1 MALTATVYRVPAVS
15 MRGRAVVTTTSP
27 TTPYRSAGR
36 PEVMF
41 IMERLIDLAAR
52 RHGFDRLELR
62 RKNLVRAAAMPHR
75 NSMGV
80 VYDSGDYLA
89 ALDLSVALAYWSG
102 FDTRRADARRRDAA
116 RMCR

>member
-62 RKNLVRAAAMPHR
+62 RRNLVPATAMPYQ
-75 NSMGV
+75 NPMGV
-80 VYDSGDYLA
+80 VYDSSDSQAAFDRAVELA
-89 ALDLSVALAYWSG
+89 DWKGSEAPPAE
-102 FDTRRADARRRDAA
+102 ARPR
-116 RMCR
+116 